1 MDRQMLEK
9 YGPTALVIIALL
21 IQWNIFVTPEKLEV
35 KHREIL
41 EEVAE
46 KYTTKEMSNQF
57 NLKFDDIQRKIDK
70 IYDKLITNPN
80 H

>member
-1 MDRQMLEK
+1 MDRQMIEK
-9 YGPTALVIIALL
+9 YGPIALVVIALL

-41 EEVAE
+41 EEVAD

-57 NLKFDDIQRKIDK
+57 NLKLDDMQRKIDR
-70 IYDKLITNPN
+70 IYDKIISNK
-80 H
+80 

>member
-1 MDRQMLEK
+1 MDRQMIEK
-9 YGPTALVIIALL
+9 YGPIALVIIALL

-41 EEVAE
+41 EEVAD

-57 NLKFDDIQRKIDK
+57 NLKLDDMQRKIDR
-70 IYDKLITNPN
+70 IYDKIITNK
-80 H
+80 

>member
-1 MDRQMLEK
+1 MDRQMIEK
-9 YGPTALVIIALL
+9 YGPIALVVIALL

-41 EEVAE
+41 EEVAD

-57 NLKFDDIQRKIDK
+57 NLKLDDMQHKIDR
-70 IYDKLITNPN
+70 IYDKIISNK
-80 H
+80 

>member
-1 MDRQMLEK
+1 MDRATIEK
-9 YGPTALVIIALL
+9 YGPIALVIIALL

-41 EEVAE
+41 EEIAD

-57 NLKFDDIQRKIDK
+57 NLKLDDMQHKIDR
-70 IYDKLITNPN
+70 IYDKIITNK
-80 H
+80 

>member
-1 MDRQMLEK
+1 MDRQILEK
-9 YGPTALVIIALL
+9 YGPTALVIVALL